1 MFIANM
7 ICKSCILLQHHEIFI
22 LNMIYKSSILLQNHE
37 MFIPNMIYK
46 SCILL
51 QLFWASSVFM
61 EVLARNGMF

>member
-1 MFIANM
+1 
-7 ICKSCILLQHHEIFI
+7 
-22 LNMIYKSSILLQNHE
+22 